1 MTPVREQLC
10 PLSPVPCPV
19 SCAVCVVCRA
29 EGSASPIS
37 ASLASAR
44 RFSCCLLYTP
54 DAIALQLHESVK
66 WKSPHSLSPPVSSE
80 QCADCTL
87 PCERHAVADSDICH
101 EVLSEVNWKMP
112 PSPATLRPQTSLLCH
127 DASAVTPYHVRT
139 PSRPALIRRSIR
151 THEHDSRQNRP
162 LLPPCTTRQADV
174 QPSTRRMLPSAL
186 ADPEGRSHAF
196 RSSPCSDA
204 ALLMIT

>member
-112 PSPATLRPQTSLLCH
+112 ASPATLRPQTSLLCH

-174 QPSTRRMLPSAL
+174 
-186 ADPEGRSHAF
+186 
-196 RSSPCSDA
+196 
-204 ALLMIT
+204 